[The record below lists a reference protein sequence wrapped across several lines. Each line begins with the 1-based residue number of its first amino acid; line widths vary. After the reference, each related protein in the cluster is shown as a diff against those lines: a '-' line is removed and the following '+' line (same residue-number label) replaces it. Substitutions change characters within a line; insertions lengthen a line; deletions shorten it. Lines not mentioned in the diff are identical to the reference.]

1 MINIFEINNRQYS
14 KRVVNETIVYEI
26 ENFYKYPDKI
36 LEFISHIQPFYHKQ
50 DQTPT
55 FNGTAFKDMRH
66 KCQVKGMESVCEFLS
81 SICKQQPQEKYSL
94 GTNMFKLLDR
104 KFNRYSDNYWWPHID
119 NGYTALIYLNNF
131 SYPGTNL
138 YSALKEPDYNQGEH
152 YKPWQPKS
160 DWKIEATL
168 EAKFNKLVMFDGLN
182 NPHAMVINSDLFYN
196 KTRLNQVVFFNS

>member
-14 KRVVNETIVYEI
+14 QRVVNGTIVYEI

>member
-14 KRVVNETIVYEI
+14 ERTVNGTIVYEI

-36 LEFISHIQPFYHKQ
+36 LEFISHIQPFYHKE
-50 DQTPT
+50 DQAPT

-66 KCQVKGMESVCEFLS
+66 RCQVKGMESVCEFLS
-81 SICKQQPQEKYSL
+81 SMCKQKPQEKYSL
-94 GTNMFKLLDR
+94 CTNVFKLLDK

-119 NGYTALIYLNNF
+119 SGYTALIYLNNF

-152 YKPWQPKS
+152 YKPCQPKS